1 MADIDE
7 LIGQLAFGQV
17 TPKLNSC
24 LGLYL
29 SPETVYISETHFV
42 KDKLVVDHLIRIP
55 VPPPDAPKGDG
66 KTVGPGTASTLNT
79 DFLMDNAKLGALI
92 RQSMSQVRW
101 NSKTVMVTLS
111 HHLGL
116 LRYFTMPSIDR
127 RFWRSSVPLEAKKY
141 IPIPFDALSHD
152 YQVIP
157 LPPDAAGKARQGA
170 LIAVTQE
177 KNLPN
182 IKTLLEGLGL
192 TVVGMEVAPCS
203 VLRMWH
209 SLEKTAQDTP
219 YAQVHFDGG
228 NVRILVSDKGLPV
241 FFREVFLGADA
252 TVADQRKID
261 LGGCISFAERQ
272 LGVGKL
278 PRIRISGSNNWLAA
292 WQEAFT
298 QETGIPATV
307 QDTAGM
313 LGIKGGDWG
322 GYAAIGSSLRH
333 LAPTVMTLDLGA
345 IGRISDEEKKVA
357 RDVLIISV
365 LLALV
370 IGVYGIAQN
379 MIYKYRARELAT
391 HKREPEMEAVVAG
404 RASIEVES
412 MLKLMGAQ
420 ADMVGDMGRPTSK
433 LTSFLTDIVDSLPEK
448 VWLNSML
455 FSNPFHRTERVGATV
470 SLGGHAVAPTTGQ
483 EQELAFKFK
492 DALMQTPVLGKNFTD
507 LQPSV
512 SARTSTENERT
523 SDAAAAAL
531 DPGAF
536 SEKQEQRTS
545 FTITG
550 TAKR

>member
-7 LIGQLAFGQV
+7 LIGQLAFGQ
-17 TPKLNSC
+17 TAPKLSSC

-29 SPETVYISETHFV
+29 SPETVYISETHFA

-55 VPPPDAPKGDG
+55 VPPPDAAKGDD
-66 KTVGPGTASTLNT
+66 KTPGPGTASTLNT

-116 LRYFTMPSIDR
+116 LRYFTMPAIER
-127 RFWRSSVPLEAKKY
+127 RFWKSSVPLEAKKY
-141 IPIPFDALSHD
+141 IPIPFDSLSHD

-177 KNLPN
+177 KNLAN

-192 TVVGMEVAPCS
+192 TVAGMELAPCS

-209 SLEKTAQDTP
+209 SVEKAAQDTP

-252 TVADQRKID
+252 AVADQRKID
-261 LGGCISFAERQ
+261 LGGCITFAQRQ

-278 PRIRISGSNNWLAA
+278 PQIRISGSSNVLAA

-298 QETGIPATV
+298 QETGIPSVV
-307 QDTAGM
+307 QDTAGL

-333 LAPTVMTLDLGA
+333 LAPTAMTLDLGA
-345 IGRISDEEKKVA
+345 IGRITDEEKHVA
-357 RDVLIISV
+357 RDILIISLV
-365 LLALV
+365 LAVV
-370 IGVYGIAQN
+370 IGVYGITQN
-379 MIYKYRARELAT
+379 MLLKYRSRDLANY
-391 HKREPEMEAVVAG
+391 KREPEMEMMVAG
-404 RASIEVES
+404 KASAEVDN
-412 MLKLMGAQ
+412 MLKLMGEQ
-420 ADMVGDMGRPTSK
+420 AAMVGDMGQATSK
-433 LTSFLTDIVDSLPEK
+433 LTSFLTDIVASLPEK
-448 VWLNSML
+448 VWINSML
-455 FSNPFHRTERVGATV
+455 FGNPIHRTERIGATM

-483 EQELAFKFK
+483 EQELAFRFK
-492 DALMQTPVLGKNFTD
+492 DALMNTPVLGKNFTD
-507 LQPSV
+507 LQPAV
-512 SARTSTENERT
+512 NAKTATEDEKTSA
-523 SDAAAAAL
+523 AAAAAL

-536 SEKQEQRTS
+536 TEKQEQRTS